1 MTEYKF
7 ANATVRIHGTPDR
20 EKLEAAALQ
29 FLRDIEK
36 KKQKEAKPE

>member
-7 ANATVRIHGTPDR
+7 ANATVRIHGTINR
-20 EKLEAAALQ
+20 EALEAAAIQ

-36 KKQKEAKPE
+36 QKQKEASK